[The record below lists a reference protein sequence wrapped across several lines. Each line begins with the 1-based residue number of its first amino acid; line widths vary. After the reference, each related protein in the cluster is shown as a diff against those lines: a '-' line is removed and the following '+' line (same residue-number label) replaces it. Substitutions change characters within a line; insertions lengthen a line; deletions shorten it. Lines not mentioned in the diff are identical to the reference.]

1 MCFMPRRS
9 GWALM
14 VGLACW
20 VLPLASVRAQ
30 SPPVNLS
37 ALKGEMKV
45 FQAVVDETL
54 SQTFAPPFGLLEKTQ
69 GTYLPGFGLAFSL
82 EVDLY
87 PTRVSNPFDMMP
99 LSKAEVEKAQ
109 KEKRGRI
116 AIVKE
121 TVPRLLADHAT
132 SLRDLSPQESVAVVV
147 HLFEVETGDAKS
159 PEQLVIE
166 ARKSDLNE
174 FWDKKI
180 TYQELLAKTRILEL

>member
-1 MCFMPRRS
+1 
-9 GWALM
+9 M

-20 VLPLASVRAQ
+20 VLPLASARAQ
-30 SPPVNLS
+30 TSAANLS

-45 FQAVVDETL
+45 FQAVVDETM

-82 EVDLY
+82 EVNLY
-87 PTRVSNPFDMMP
+87 PARVTNPFDMTP

-109 KEKRGRI
+109 KEKRARI
-116 AIVKE
+116 TTVKE
-121 TVPRLLADHAT
+121 TIPRLLADHAT
-132 SLRDLSPQESVAVVV
+132 SLRDLRPEESVAVVV
-147 HLFEVETGDAKS
+147 HLFEVETGDAKL
-159 PEQLVIE
+159 PDQLVIE

-180 TYQELLAKTRILEL
+180 TYQELVAKTKILEL